1 MEEAAGRA
9 VRGDEVAGE
18 EVAGDDDRE
27 DEAEPPD
34 PADTWPKAADTAA
47 AFTYTALGEPVEP
60 APVLLL
66 RSLTGWLSEGDL
78 IICPDLPPPPL
89 PPLLEPLLP
98 RIPPRPDGVRT
109 SDPTPLPGIARRSQ
123 GLQYLQTSYFYTK
136 GLRGGTAGVA
146 VRECPVSRV
155 DRVHSYTALLS
166 DRCLLQLSRTA
177 NINPNPL
184 EWNSVSAT

>member
-136 GLRGGTAGVA
+136 GLRGGTD
-146 VRECPVSRV
+146 CWCS
-155 DRVHSYTALLS
+155 
-166 DRCLLQLSRTA
+166 
-177 NINPNPL
+177 
-184 EWNSVSAT
+184 SA